1 MELMD
6 ALNKS
11 HPFFVR
17 CIRSNAIKVSLQS
30 FNLLLRKHVTKIMS
44 NYTNLKFDVNFQ
56 VILKLIFFDF
66 YKHINISG

>member
-17 CIRSNAIKVSLQS
+17 CIRSNAIKVSL
-30 FNLLLRKHVTKIMS
+30 LRC
-44 NYTNLKFDVNFQ
+44 F
-56 VILKLIFFDF
+56 
-66 YKHINISG
+66 